1 MRLKMFWNE
10 EIETMSRQDLEELQL
25 KKLQATVK
33 RAFDK
38 IPYYNRRYT
47 EAGVFPEDIETLKDI
62 EKLPFIT
69 KDDLRESYPFGLFA
83 VDISEIK
90 ELHSSSGT
98 TGKPVVSGYTEKDL
112 DTWAE
117 VTARGLTRMGLGKDD
132 IIQNTHGYGLFT
144 GGFGVHYGSH
154 KIGAAI
160 IPISTGQTRRQ
171 IEIMSDF
178 GTTGIIFTPSYGIHL
193 GEVALEDGIDPK
205 DLGIKA
211 IGFGAEGWTEEM
223 RKRIEEIFG
232 APAYNIYGLTELMGP
247 GVAIECE
254 AQNGLHIAEDIFYP
268 EIIDP
273 NTGKTLGE
281 NTPGELVLTNLEREG
296 MPVIRFRTKDLT
308 KITYEKC
315 SCGITHARMSRITG
329 RSDDMIKVKGVAIFP
344 SQIEK
349 ALLKVG
355 DAEPHYMIIVTR
367 PGTLDEIE
375 VKVEASQEIFF
386 DGVKEMMAV
395 QNKIG
400 KSIENETGIRVKV
413 TLVEPKTLPRF
424 EGKAK
429 RVIDERDL
437 H

>member
-1 MRLKMFWNE
+1 MFWNE

-33 RAFDK
+33 RAFEK
-38 IPYYNRRYT
+38 IPYYNKRYS
-47 EAGVFPEDIETLKDI
+47 EVEVYPEDIETLKDI

-83 VDISEIK
+83 VDIKDIK

-117 VTARGLTRMGLGKDD
+117 TIARGLKMMGLGEND
-132 IIQNTHGYGLFT
+132 IILNTHGYGMFT

-154 KIGAAI
+154 KIGSTI

-171 IEIMSDF
+171 IEIMKDF
-178 GTTGIIFTPSYGIHL
+178 GTTGLIFTPSYGIHI
-193 GEVALEDGIDPK
+193 GEVALDDGIDPK
-205 DLGIKA
+205 ELGIKA
-211 IGFGAEGWTEEM
+211 IGFGAEMWTEEI
-223 RKRIEEIFG
+223 RQRVEELFD
-232 APAYNIYGLTELMGP
+232 AKAYNIYGLTELMGP
-247 GVAIECE
+247 GVGIECS
-254 AQNGLHIAEDIFYP
+254 AQQGLHIPEDIYYP

-273 NTGKTLGE
+273 NTGKVIGAE
-281 NTPGELVLTNLEREG
+281 KSGELVLTNLEREG
-296 MPVIRFRTKDLT
+296 MPIIRFRTKDLT
-308 KITYEKC
+308 TLTYEKC
-315 SCGITHARMSRITG
+315 ECGRTHARMSRITG

-355 DAEPHYMIIVTR
+355 DVEPHYMIIVTR

-375 VKVEASQEIFF
+375 VKVEASQDIFF
-386 DGVKEMMAV
+386 DGVKEMMDI
-395 QNKIG
+395 QTKIG

-429 RVIDERDL
+429 RVIDKRNL

>member
-1 MRLKMFWNE
+1 MIWNE

-25 KKLQATVK
+25 KKLQKTVK
-33 RAFDK
+33 QAFDK
-38 IPYYNRRYT
+38 IPYYNKKYSAL
-47 EAGVFPEDIETLKDI
+47 EVYPEDIETLKDI

-83 VDISEIK
+83 VDIKDIK

-117 VTARGLTRMGLGKDD
+117 TIARGLTMMGIGEED
-132 IIQNTHGYGLFT
+132 ILQNTHGYGMFT

-154 KIGAAI
+154 KVGAAI

-171 IEIMSDF
+171 IEIMQDF
-178 GTTGIIFTPSYGIHL
+178 GTTGLIFTPSYGIHL
-193 GEVALEDGIDPK
+193 AEVAIEDGIDPK
-205 DLGIKA
+205 DLNIKA
-211 IGFGAEGWTEEM
+211 IGFGAEMWTEEI
-223 RKRIEEIFG
+223 RQKVEDLYG
-232 APAYNIYGLTELMGP
+232 AKAYNIYGLTELMGP
-247 GVAIECE
+247 GVGIECE
-254 AQNGLHIAEDIFYP
+254 AQNGLHIPEDIYYP

-273 NTGKTLGE
+273 NTQEVLGP
-281 NTPGELVLTNLEREG
+281 NQKGELVLTNLEREG

-308 KITYEKC
+308 EITYEKC
-315 SCGITHARMSRITG
+315 DCGRTHGRISRITG

-349 ALLKVG
+349 ALLNAG
-355 DAEPHYMIIVTR
+355 DVEPHYMIIVTR
-367 PGTLDEIE
+367 PETLDKIEI
-375 VKVEASQEIFF
+375 KVEISEDIFF
-386 DGVKEMMAV
+386 DGVKEMV
-395 QNKIG
+395 SIKERIE
-400 KSIENETGIRVKV
+400 KSVENETGIRAKI
-413 TLVEPKTLPRF
+413 TLVEPKSLPRF

>member
-1 MRLKMFWNE
+1 MIWNE
-10 EIETMSRQDLEELQL
+10 EIETMPRQDLEELQL
-25 KKLQATVK
+25 KKLQAIVK
-33 RAFDK
+33 RAFNE
-38 IPYYNRRYT
+38 IPYYNKKYS
-47 EAGVFPEDIETLKDI
+47 EAEVYPEDIECLNDI
-62 EKLPFIT
+62 QKLPFIT

-83 VDISEIK
+83 VDMSKIK

-117 VTARGLTRMGLGKDD
+117 TIARGLSMMGIGEND
-132 IIQNTHGYGLFT
+132 ILQNTHGYGMFT

-154 KIGAAI
+154 KVGAAI

-171 IEIMSDF
+171 IEIMQDF
-178 GTTGIIFTPSYGIHL
+178 GTTGLIFTPSYGIHL

-205 DLGIKA
+205 TLGIKA
-211 IGFGAEGWTEEM
+211 IGFGAEMWTEEI
-223 RKRIEEIFG
+223 RQRVEEIFG
-232 APAYNIYGLTELMGP
+232 AKAYNIYGLTELMGP
-247 GVAIECE
+247 GVGVECIE
-254 AQNGLHIAEDIFYP
+254 QKGLHIAEDIYYP

-273 NTGKTLGE
+273 NTLENLGP
-281 NTPGELVLTNLEREG
+281 NQKGELVLTNLQREG

-308 KITYEKC
+308 KLTYEKC
-315 SCGITHARMSRITG
+315 GCGRTHARMSRITG

-349 ALLKVG
+349 ALLRIG
-355 DAEPHYMIIVTR
+355 DVEPHYLIIVTR

-375 VKVEASQEIFF
+375 VKVEASQNLFF
-386 DGVKEMMAV
+386 DGVKDMMAITD
-395 QNKIG
+395 KIG

-413 TLVEPKTLPRF
+413 TLVEPKSLPRF

>member
-1 MRLKMFWNE
+1 MMWNE
-10 EIETMSRQDLEELQL
+10 KIETMSRQDLEELQL
-25 KKLQATVK
+25 KKLQNTVK
-33 RAFDK
+33 IAFNE
-38 IPYYNRRYT
+38 IPYYNKKYT
-47 EAGVFPEDIETLKDI
+47 QAEVYPEDIETLKDI

-69 KDDLRESYPFGLFA
+69 KDDLRESYPFGLIR
-83 VDISEIK
+83 VDMKEIK

-117 VTARGLTRMGLGKDD
+117 TIARGLTMMGIGEDD
-132 IIQNTHGYGLFT
+132 ILQNTHGYGMFT
-144 GGFGVHYGSH
+144 GGFGVHYGCH
-154 KIGAAI
+154 KVGATI

-171 IEIMSDF
+171 IEIMKDF
-178 GTTGIIFTPSYGIHL
+178 GTTGLIFTPSYGIHL

-211 IGFGAEGWTEEM
+211 IGFGAEMWTEEI
-223 RKRIEEIFG
+223 RQKVEDIFG
-232 APAYNIYGLTELMGP
+232 AKAYNIYGLTELMGP
-247 GVAIECE
+247 GVGVECE
-254 AQNGLHIAEDIFYP
+254 AQKGLHIPEDIYYP

-273 NTGKTLGE
+273 NTLRTLE
-281 NTPGELVLTNLEREG
+281 SDTPGELVLTNLEREG

-315 SCGITHARMSRITG
+315 SCGRTHARMSRITG

-349 ALLKVG
+349 ALLKAG
-355 DAEPHYMIIVTR
+355 DVEPHYLIIVTR

-375 VKVEASQEIFF
+375 VKVEASQDIFF

-395 QNKIG
+395 QQKIG

-429 RVIDERDL
+429 RVIDERNL

>member
-1 MRLKMFWNE
+1 MRKNMFWNE
-10 EIETMSRQDLEELQL
+10 EIETMPREDLEELQL
-25 KKLQATVK
+25 KKLQEIVK

-38 IPYYNRRYT
+38 IPYYNKKYSAA
-47 EAGVFPEDIETLKDI
+47 EVYPEDIETLKDI

-83 VDISEIK
+83 VDIKDIK

-117 VTARGLTRMGLGKDD
+117 TIARGLTMMGLDEGD
-132 IIQNTHGYGLFT
+132 ILQNTHGYGMFT
-144 GGFGVHYGSH
+144 GGFGVHYGCH

-171 IEIMSDF
+171 IEIMEDF
-178 GTTGIIFTPSYGIHL
+178 GTTGLIFTPSYGIHL

-205 DLGIKA
+205 ELGIKA
-211 IGFGAEGWTEEM
+211 IGFGAEMWTEEI
-223 RKRIEEIFG
+223 RKKVEDIFG
-232 APAYNIYGLTELMGP
+232 TKAYNIYGLTELMGP
-247 GVAIECE
+247 GIGVECE
-254 AQNGLHIAEDIFYP
+254 AQKGLHIAEDIYYP
-268 EIIDP
+268 EIIDS
-273 NTGKTLGE
+273 NTGKVIGGE
-281 NTPGELVLTNLEREG
+281 KPGELVLTNLEREG

-315 SCGITHARMSRITG
+315 ECGRTHARMSRITG

-349 ALLKVG
+349 ALLKAG
-355 DAEPHYMIIVTR
+355 DVEPHYLIIVTR

-375 VKVEASQEIFF
+375 VKVEASQDIFF
-386 DGVKEMMAV
+386 DGVKEMMSV

-429 RVIDERDL
+429 RVIDERNL

>member
-1 MRLKMFWNE
+1 MFWNE

-33 RAFDK
+33 RAFEK
-38 IPYYNRRYT
+38 IPYYNKRYS
-47 EAGVFPEDIETLKDI
+47 EVEVYPEDIETLKDI

-83 VDISEIK
+83 VDIKDIK

-117 VTARGLTRMGLGKDD
+117 TIERGLKMMGLGEND
-132 IIQNTHGYGLFT
+132 IIQNTHGYGMFT

-154 KIGAAI
+154 KIGSTI

-171 IEIMSDF
+171 IEIMKDF
-178 GTTGIIFTPSYGIHL
+178 GTTGLIFTPSYGIHI
-193 GEVALEDGIDPK
+193 GEVALDDGIDPK
-205 DLGIKA
+205 ELGIKA
-211 IGFGAEGWTEEM
+211 IGFGAEMWTEEI
-223 RKRIEEIFG
+223 RQRVEELFDAKEYI
-232 APAYNIYGLTELMGP
+232 IYGLTELMGP
-247 GVAIECE
+247 GVVIECS
-254 AQNGLHIAEDIFYP
+254 AQQGLHIPEDIYYP

-273 NTGKTLGE
+273 NTGKVIGAE
-281 NTPGELVLTNLEREG
+281 KSGELVLTNLEREG
-296 MPVIRFRTKDLT
+296 MPIIRFRTKDVTTL
-308 KITYEKC
+308 TYEKC
-315 SCGITHARMSRITG
+315 ECGRTHARMSRITG

-355 DAEPHYMIIVTR
+355 DVEPHYMIIVTR

-375 VKVEASQEIFF
+375 VKVEASQDIFF
-386 DGVKEMMAV
+386 DGVKEMMAI
-395 QNKIG
+395 QKEIG

-429 RVIDERDL
+429 RVIDERNL

>member
-1 MRLKMFWNE
+1 MFWNE
-10 EIETMSRQDLEELQL
+10 EIETMPRAELEELQL
-25 KKLQATVK
+25 KKLQKTVK
-33 RAFDK
+33 YAFDK
-38 IPYYNRRYT
+38 IPYYNKKYS
-47 EAGVFPEDIETLKDI
+47 ESNVYPEDIETLKDI

-69 KDDLRESYPFGLFA
+69 KDDLRESYPYGLFA

-90 ELHSSSGT
+90 EIHSSSGT

-117 VTARGLTRMGLGKDD
+117 AIARGLTMMGLGEND
-132 IIQNTHGYGLFT
+132 ILQNTHGYGLFT
-144 GGFGVHYGSH
+144 GGFGVHYGCH

-178 GTTGIIFTPSYGIHL
+178 KTTGLIFTPSYGIHL
-193 GEVALEDGIDPK
+193 GEVALENGINPK
-205 DLGIKA
+205 ELGIKA
-211 IGFGAEGWTEEM
+211 IGFGAEGWTEEI
-223 RKRIEEIFG
+223 RAKVEEIFG
-232 APAYNIYGLTELMGP
+232 TKAYNIYGLTELMGP
-247 GVAIECE
+247 GVAIECS
-254 AQNGLHIAEDIFYP
+254 QQKGLHVAEDIFYP
-268 EIIDP
+268 EIINP
-273 NTGKTLGE
+273 KTLEVLGE
-281 NTPGELVLTNLEREG
+281 NQPGELVLTNIEREG
-296 MPVIRFRTKDLT
+296 MPIIRFRTKDLT

-315 SCGITHARMSRITG
+315 ECGRTHGRISRITG

-349 ALLKVG
+349 ALLKIG
-355 DAEPHYMIIVTR
+355 DVEPHYMIIVTR

-375 VKVEASQEIFF
+375 VKVEVSQDIFF
-386 DGVKEMMAV
+386 DGVKEMMAI

-413 TLVEPKTLPRF
+413 TLVEPKILPRF

-429 RVIDERDL
+429 RVIDKRNLD
-437 H
+437 

>member
-1 MRLKMFWNE
+1 MFWNE
-10 EIETMSRQDLEELQL
+10 KIETMPREELEELQL

-38 IPYYNRRYT
+38 IPYYNKKYS
-47 EAGVFPEDIETLKDI
+47 EAEVYPEDIETLKDI

-83 VDISEIK
+83 VDIKDIK

-117 VTARGLTRMGLGKDD
+117 TIARGLTMMGIGEND
-132 IIQNTHGYGLFT
+132 IIQ
-144 GGFGVHYGSH
+144 VHYGSH
-154 KIGAAI
+154 KVGAAI

-178 GTTGIIFTPSYGIHL
+178 GTTCLIFTPSYGIHI
-193 GEVALEDGIDPK
+193 GEVALDDGIDPK
-205 DLGIKA
+205 KLGIKA
-211 IGFGAEGWTEEM
+211 IGFGAEGWTEEI
-223 RKRIEEIFG
+223 RQRVEELFG
-232 APAYNIYGLTELMGP
+232 AKAYNIYGLTELTGP
-247 GVAIECE
+247 GVGMECSQ
-254 AQNGLHIAEDIFYP
+254 QNGLHIAEDIYYP

-273 NTGKTLGE
+273 NTQKVLGE
-281 NTPGELVLTNLEREG
+281 NQPGELVLTNLQREG

-315 SCGITHARMSRITG
+315 GCGRTHARMSRITG

-355 DAEPHYMIIVTR
+355 DVEPHYMIIVTR

-375 VKVEASQEIFF
+375 IKVEASQDIFF
-386 DGVKEMMAV
+386 DGVKEMMAI
-395 QNKIG
+395 QEKIG
-400 KSIENETGIRVKV
+400 KSVENETGIRAKI

-429 RVIDERDL
+429 RVIDKRDL

>member
-1 MRLKMFWNE
+1 MILNE
-10 EIETMSRQDLEELQL
+10 KIETMSRQDLEELQL
-25 KKLQATVK
+25 KKLQKTVK
-33 RAFDK
+33 RAFNE
-38 IPYYNRRYT
+38 IPYYNNKYSQA
-47 EAGVFPEDIETLKDI
+47 EVYPEDIETLKDI

-69 KDDLRESYPFGLFA
+69 KDDLRESYPYGLFA
-83 VDISEIK
+83 VEMDKIK

-117 VTARGLTRMGLGKDD
+117 TIARGLTMMGIGKND
-132 IIQNTHGYGLFT
+132 ILQNTHGYGMFT
-144 GGFGVHYGSH
+144 GGFGVHYGCH

-171 IEIMSDF
+171 IEIMQDF
-178 GTTGIIFTPSYGIHL
+178 KTTGLIFTPSYGIHL

-205 DLGIKA
+205 SLNIKA
-211 IGFGAEGWTEEM
+211 IGFGAEMWTEEI
-223 RKRIEEIFG
+223 RQRVEEIFG
-232 APAYNIYGLTELMGP
+232 AKAFNIYGLTELMGP
-247 GVAIECE
+247 GVGVECE
-254 AQNGLHIAEDIFYP
+254 AQNGLHIAEDIYYP
-268 EIIDP
+268 EIINPD
-273 NTGKTLGE
+273 TLE
-281 NTPGELVLTNLEREG
+281 NLGSNQKGELVLTNLEREG

-315 SCGITHARMSRITG
+315 ECGRTHARISRITG

-349 ALLKVG
+349 ALLKAG
-355 DAEPHYMIIVTR
+355 DVEPHYLIIVTR

-375 VKVEASQEIFF
+375 VKVEASKDIFF
-386 DGVKEMMAV
+386 DGVKEMMSV

-400 KSIENETGIRVKV
+400 KFIENETGIRVKV

-429 RVIDERDL
+429 RVIDERNL

>member
-1 MRLKMFWNE
+1 MFWNE
-10 EIETMSRQDLEELQL
+10 EIETMSRDDLEELQL
-25 KKLQATVK
+25 KKLQSTVK

-38 IPYYNRRYT
+38 IPYYHKRYS
-47 EAGVFPEDIETLKDI
+47 EAEVFPEDIETLKDI

-83 VDISEIK
+83 VDIKEIK

-117 VTARGLTRMGLGKDD
+117 TIARGLTMMGIGEDD
-132 IIQNTHGYGLFT
+132 ILQNTHGYGMFT

-154 KIGAAI
+154 KVGAAI

-178 GTTGIIFTPSYGIHL
+178 GTTGLIFTPSYGIHL

-205 DLGIKA
+205 ELGIKA
-211 IGFGAEGWTEEM
+211 IGFGAEMWTEEI
-223 RKRIEEIFG
+223 RKKVEEIFG
-232 APAYNIYGLTELMGP
+232 CKAHNIYGLTELMGP
-247 GVAIECE
+247 GVGIECGE
-254 AQNGLHIAEDIFYP
+254 QKGLHIPEDIYYP
-268 EIIDP
+268 EIIDSK
-273 NTGKTLGE
+273 TGKTLGE

-315 SCGITHARMSRITG
+315 ACGRTHARMSRITG

-349 ALLKVG
+349 ALLKAG
-355 DAEPHYMIIVTR
+355 DVEPHYMIIVTR
-367 PGTLDEIE
+367 PDTLDEIE
-375 VKVEASQEIFF
+375 VQVEASQDIFF
-386 DGVKEMMAV
+386 DGVKEMM
-395 QNKIG
+395 KIQHKIE

-429 RVIDERDL
+429 RVRDERNL

>member
-1 MRLKMFWNE
+1 MIWNE
-10 EIETMSRQDLEELQL
+10 EIETMSREDLEELQL
-25 KKLQATVK
+25 KKLQKTVK
-33 RAFDK
+33 RAFDN
-38 IPYYNRRYT
+38 IPYYNKKYSDA
-47 EAGVFPEDIETLKDI
+47 EVFPEDIECLKDI

-83 VDISEIK
+83 VDMSKIK

-117 VTARGLTRMGLGKDD
+117 TIARGLSMMGIGEDD
-132 IIQNTHGYGLFT
+132 ILQNTHGYGMFT
-144 GGFGVHYGSH
+144 GGFGVHYGCH
-154 KIGAAI
+154 KVGAAI

-171 IEIMSDF
+171 IEIMKDF
-178 GTTGIIFTPSYGIHL
+178 GATGLIFTPSYGIHL
-193 GEVALEDGIDPK
+193 ALEDGIDPRE
-205 DLGIKA
+205 LGIKA
-211 IGFGAEGWTEEM
+211 IGFGAEMWTEEI
-223 RKRIEEIFG
+223 RQKVEETFG
-232 APAYNIYGLTELMGP
+232 AKAYNIYGLTELMGP
-247 GVAIECE
+247 GVGVECE
-254 AQNGLHIAEDIFYP
+254 AQEGLHIPEDIYYP

-273 NTGKTLGE
+273 KTLKTIE
-281 NTPGELVLTNLEREG
+281 ANTTGELVLTNLEREG

-308 KITYEKC
+308 KITYERC
-315 SCGITHARMSRITG
+315 SCGRTHARISRITG

-349 ALLKVG
+349 ALLKAG
-355 DAEPHYMIIVTR
+355 DVEPHYLIIVTR

-375 VKVEASQEIFF
+375 VKVEASKDIFF

-429 RVIDERDL
+429 RVIDERNL

>member
-1 MRLKMFWNE
+1 MIWNE
-10 EIETMSRQDLEELQL
+10 KIETMSRQDLEELQL
-25 KKLQATVK
+25 KKLQKTVK

-38 IPYYNRRYT
+38 IPYYNKKYS
-47 EAGVFPEDIETLKDI
+47 EAEVFPEDIECLKDI

-69 KDDLRESYPFGLFA
+69 KDDLRESYPYGLFA
-83 VDISEIK
+83 VDMSEIK

-117 VTARGLTRMGLGKDD
+117 TIARGLSMMGIGKDD
-132 IIQNTHGYGLFT
+132 ILQNTHGYGMFT
-144 GGFGVHYGSH
+144 VGFGIHYVCQ
-154 KIGAAI
+154 KVGATI

-171 IEIMSDF
+171 IDILSDF
-178 GTTGIIFTPSYGIHL
+178 GATGIIFTPSYGIHL
-193 GEVALEDGIDPK
+193 GEVALDEGIDPK
-205 DLGIKA
+205 DLKIKA
-211 IGFGAEGWTEEM
+211 IGFGAEMWTEEI
-223 RKRIEEIFG
+223 RQKVEEIFG
-232 APAYNIYGLTELMGP
+232 AKAYNIYGLTELMGP
-247 GVAIECE
+247 GIGVECE
-254 AQNGLHIAEDIFYP
+254 AQKGLHISEDIYYP

-273 NTGKTLGE
+273 NTLKTLE
-281 NTPGELVLTNLEREG
+281 PNTPGELVLTNLEREG
-296 MPVIRFRTKDLT
+296 MPVIRFRTTDLT

-315 SCGITHARMSRITG
+315 SCGRTHARMSRITG

-349 ALLKVG
+349 ALLRAG
-355 DAEPHYMIIVTR
+355 DVEPHYLIIVTR

-375 VKVEASQEIFF
+375 VKVEASSDIFF
-386 DGVKEMMAV
+386 DGVKEMMAI
-395 QNKIG
+395 QEKIG

-429 RVIDERDL
+429 RVIDERNL

>member
-1 MRLKMFWNE
+1 MIWNE
-10 EIETMSRQDLEELQL
+10 EIETMPRQDLEELQL
-25 KKLQATVK
+25 KKLQAIVK
-33 RAFDK
+33 RAFNE
-38 IPYYNRRYT
+38 IPYYNKKYS
-47 EAGVFPEDIETLKDI
+47 EAEVYPEDIECLNDI
-62 EKLPFIT
+62 QKLPFIT
-69 KDDLRESYPFGLFA
+69 KDDLRDSYPFGLFA
-83 VDISEIK
+83 VDMSKIK

-117 VTARGLTRMGLGKDD
+117 TIARGLSMMGIGEND
-132 IIQNTHGYGLFT
+132 ILQNTHGYGMFT

-154 KIGAAI
+154 KVGAAI

-171 IEIMSDF
+171 IEIMQDF
-178 GTTGIIFTPSYGIHL
+178 GTTGLIFTPSYGIHL

-205 DLGIKA
+205 TLGIKA
-211 IGFGAEGWTEEM
+211 IGFGAEMWTEEI
-223 RKRIEEIFG
+223 RQRVEEIFG
-232 APAYNIYGLTELMGP
+232 AKAYNIYGLTELMGP
-247 GVAIECE
+247 GVGVECIE
-254 AQNGLHIAEDIFYP
+254 QKGLHIAEDIYYP

-273 NTGKTLGE
+273 NTLENLGP
-281 NTPGELVLTNLEREG
+281 NQKGELVLTNLQREG

-308 KITYEKC
+308 KLTYEKC
-315 SCGITHARMSRITG
+315 GCGRTHARMSRITG

-349 ALLKVG
+349 ALLRIG
-355 DAEPHYMIIVTR
+355 DVEPHYLIIVTR

-375 VKVEASQEIFF
+375 VKVEASQNLFF
-386 DGVKEMMAV
+386 DGVKDMMAITD
-395 QNKIG
+395 KIG

-413 TLVEPKTLPRF
+413 TLVEPKSLPRF

>member
-1 MRLKMFWNE
+1 MMWNE

-33 RAFDK
+33 RAFNE
-38 IPYYNRRYT
+38 IPYYNKKYSAA
-47 EAGVFPEDIETLKDI
+47 EVYPEDIECLKDI
-62 EKLPFIT
+62 EKLPFLT

-83 VDISEIK
+83 VEMSEIM

-117 VTARGLTRMGLGKDD
+117 TIARGLTMMGIGEND
-132 IIQNTHGYGLFT
+132 ILQNTHGYGMFT

-154 KIGAAI
+154 KVGAAI

-171 IEIMSDF
+171 IEIMKDF
-178 GTTGIIFTPSYGIHL
+178 GTTGLIFTPSYGIHM

-205 DLGIKA
+205 ELGIKA
-211 IGFGAEGWTEEM
+211 IGFGAEMWTEEI
-223 RKRIEEIFG
+223 RQRVEEIYG
-232 APAYNIYGLTELMGP
+232 AKAYNIYGLTELMGP
-247 GVAIECE
+247 GVGIECSE
-254 AQNGLHIAEDIFYP
+254 QKGLHIAEDIYYP

-273 NTGKTLGE
+273 KTLETLGE
-281 NTPGELVLTNLEREG
+281 NQKGELVLTNLQREG

-308 KITYEKC
+308 QITYEKC
-315 SCGITHARMSRITG
+315 ACGRTHARISRITG

-349 ALLKVG
+349 ALLKIG
-355 DAEPHYMIIVTR
+355 DIEPHYLIIVTR
-367 PGTLDEIE
+367 PGTMDEIE
-375 VKVEASQEIFF
+375 VKVEASHNLFF
-386 DGVKEMMAV
+386 DGIKDMI
-395 QNKIG
+395 KITRRI
-400 KSIENETGIRVKV
+400 KNSIANETGIRVKV
-413 TLVEPKTLPRF
+413 TLVEPKSLPRF

-429 RVIDERDL
+429 RVIDKRNL

>member
-1 MRLKMFWNE
+1 MRKNMFWNE
-10 EIETMSRQDLEELQL
+10 EIETMPRADLEELQL
-25 KKLQATVK
+25 KKLQKIVK

-38 IPYYNRRYT
+38 IPYYNKKYSAA
-47 EAGVFPEDIETLKDI
+47 EVYPEDIETLKDI

-83 VDISEIK
+83 VDIKDIK

-117 VTARGLTRMGLGKDD
+117 TIARGLTMMGLDEGD
-132 IIQNTHGYGLFT
+132 ILQNTHGYGMFT
-144 GGFGVHYGSH
+144 GGFGVHYGCH

-171 IEIMSDF
+171 IEIMEDF
-178 GTTGIIFTPSYGIHL
+178 GTTGLIFTPSYGIHL

-205 DLGIKA
+205 ELGIKA
-211 IGFGAEGWTEEM
+211 IGFGAEMWTEEI
-223 RKRIEEIFG
+223 RKKVEDIFG
-232 APAYNIYGLTELMGP
+232 TKAYNIYGLTELMGP
-247 GVAIECE
+247 GIGVECE
-254 AQNGLHIAEDIFYP
+254 AQKGLHIAEDIYYP
-268 EIIDP
+268 EIIDS
-273 NTGKTLGE
+273 NTGKVIGGE
-281 NTPGELVLTNLEREG
+281 KPGELVLTNLEREG

-315 SCGITHARMSRITG
+315 ECGRTHARMSRITG

-349 ALLKVG
+349 ALLKAG
-355 DAEPHYMIIVTR
+355 DVEPHYLIIVTR

-375 VKVEASQEIFF
+375 VKVEASQDIFF
-386 DGVKEMMAV
+386 DGVKEMMSI

-429 RVIDERDL
+429 RVIDERNL

>member
-1 MRLKMFWNE
+1 MFWNE
-10 EIETMSRQDLEELQL
+10 EIETMPRAELEELQL
-25 KKLQATVK
+25 KKLQKTVK
-33 RAFDK
+33 YAFDK
-38 IPYYNRRYT
+38 IPYYNKKYS
-47 EAGVFPEDIETLKDI
+47 ESNVYPEDIETLKDI

-69 KDDLRESYPFGLFA
+69 KDDLRESYPYGLFA
-83 VDISEIK
+83 VDISKIK
-90 ELHSSSGT
+90 EIHSSSGT

-117 VTARGLTRMGLGKDD
+117 TLARGLTMMGLGEND
-132 IIQNTHGYGLFT
+132 ILQNTHGYGLFT
-144 GGFGVHYGSH
+144 GGFGVHYGCH

-178 GTTGIIFTPSYGIHL
+178 KATGLIFTPSYGIHL
-193 GEVALEDGIDPK
+193 GEVALENGINPK

-211 IGFGAEGWTEEM
+211 IGFGAEGWTEEI
-223 RKRIEEIFG
+223 RAKVEELFG
-232 APAYNIYGLTELMGP
+232 TKAYNIYGLTELMGP
-247 GVAIECE
+247 GVAIECS
-254 AQNGLHIAEDIFYP
+254 QQKGLHVAEDIYYP
-268 EIIDP
+268 EIINP
-273 NTGKTLGE
+273 KTQEVLGE
-281 NTPGELVLTNLEREG
+281 KQPGELVLTNLEREG
-296 MPVIRFRTKDLT
+296 MPIIRFRTKDLT

-315 SCGITHARMSRITG
+315 ECGRTHGRISRITG

-349 ALLKVG
+349 ALLKIG
-355 DAEPHYMIIVTR
+355 DVEPHYMIIVTR
-367 PGTLDEIE
+367 PGNLDEIE
-375 VKVEASQEIFF
+375 VKVEASQDIFF
-386 DGVKEMMAV
+386 DGVKEMIAV

-429 RVIDERDL
+429 RVIDKRDL

>member
-1 MRLKMFWNE
+1 MIWNE

-25 KKLQATVK
+25 KKLQKTVK
-33 RAFDK
+33 QAFDK
-38 IPYYNRRYT
+38 IPYYNKKYSAL
-47 EAGVFPEDIETLKDI
+47 EVYPEDIETLKDI

-83 VDISEIK
+83 VDIKDIK

-117 VTARGLTRMGLGKDD
+117 TIARGLTMMGIGEED
-132 IIQNTHGYGLFT
+132 ILQNTHGYGMFT

-154 KIGAAI
+154 KVGAAI

-171 IEIMSDF
+171 IEIMQDF
-178 GTTGIIFTPSYGIHL
+178 GTTGLIFTPSYGIHL
-193 GEVALEDGIDPK
+193 AEVAIEDGIDPK
-205 DLGIKA
+205 DLNIKA
-211 IGFGAEGWTEEM
+211 IGFGAEMWTEEI
-223 RKRIEEIFG
+223 RQKVEDLYG
-232 APAYNIYGLTELMGP
+232 AKAYNIYGLTELMGP
-247 GVAIECE
+247 GVGIECE
-254 AQNGLHIAEDIFYP
+254 AQNGLHIPEDIYYP

-273 NTGKTLGE
+273 NTQEVLGP
-281 NTPGELVLTNLEREG
+281 NQKGELVLTNLEREG
-296 MPVIRFRTKDLT
+296 MPIIRFRTKDLT
-308 KITYEKC
+308 EITYEKC
-315 SCGITHARMSRITG
+315 DCGRTHGRISRITG

-349 ALLKVG
+349 ALLNAG
-355 DAEPHYMIIVTR
+355 DVEPHYMIIVTR
-367 PGTLDEIE
+367 PETLDKIEI
-375 VKVEASQEIFF
+375 KVEISEDIFF
-386 DGVKEMMAV
+386 DGVKEMV
-395 QNKIG
+395 SIKERIE
-400 KSIENETGIRVKV
+400 KSVENETGIRAKI
-413 TLVEPKTLPRF
+413 TLVEPKSLPRF